1 MATPDWFHPFDQ
13 IDLERLR
20 TCSVEARWL
29 MLEIFGAE
37 LGTKH
42 GLVQVRPVLACAEGG
57 IKQARFDELC
67 RELETAGLML
77 YDRQNKTAYHLGSL
91 LRHGA
96 TNDKHREGWR
106 RQLMAASPGI
116 VRDAALAELDGQDAT
131 ATVTTTA
138 TTTEP
143 IDRVSIPYAK
153 ATDTVSKSAKQQ
165 EIDPQPL
172 IDAYNE
178 LCTRLPACKG
188 TDKQRTQ
195 ASKALAK
202 EPDIELWRSRFYAIN
217 QSEHHT
223 GRTQANWFASFGWC
237 IDYPDKLDPLVH
249 KFKPPAQQ
257 QPQHDRR
264 FDELEEAR
272 ERNRQFKIGRAH
284 V

>member
-1 MATPDWFHPFDQ
+1 MCSSDLSESSATQTPAAQP
-13 IDLERLR
+13 R
-20 TCSVEARWL
+20 A
-29 MLEIFGAE
+29 
-37 LGTKH
+37 K
-42 GLVQVRPVLACAEGG
+42 
-57 IKQARFDELC
+57 K
-67 RELETAGLML
+67 ET
-77 YDRQNKTAYHLGSL
+77 
-91 LRHGA
+91 
-96 TNDKHREGWR
+96 
-106 RQLMAASPGI
+106 
-116 VRDAALAELDGQDAT
+116 
-131 ATVTTTA
+131 
-138 TTTEP
+138 
-143 IDRVSIPYAK
+143 
-153 ATDTVSKSAKQQ
+153 
-165 EIDPQPL
+165 IDPQPL

-272 ERNRQFKIGRAH
+272 ERNRQFQLANGITD
-284 V
+284 